1 MPVYIGTNCY
11 ASSACV
17 QTCKQSSC
25 AERWGSNGESISR
38 FSPPATLPPPHKTLQ
53 KNHDAA
59 PSSLLTEAFYPE
71 LRLESNRVVL
81 PPPHSPIQRYAAR
94 PSGAVPPLSP
104 LPLPVLPAAHLP
116 LPLPISPGPPPPSK
130 SADGC
135 RAARRPMTAAHCL
148 GLAATVKE
156 RRWVSHSTSH
166 VDRRP
171 PSWSHAAVCTP

>member
-1 MPVYIGTNCY
+1 MQAALACKR
-11 ASSACV
+11 ASKAPAPNDGDPMVSLFHVLALP
-17 QTCKQSSC
+17 QHSHHLTKLCK
-25 AERWGSNGESISR
+25 
-38 FSPPATLPPPHKTLQ
+38 K

-59 PSSLLTEAFYPE
+59 PSSLLTEAFYPV